1 MKRYL
6 LKICCGLF
14 VLGIFSGCQKRPL
27 SVEVRY
33 ISEENLASYYVESPD
48 PRLSYPRVGQ
58 ELKIRWN
65 IPDEYY
71 TKGMVLSILLNM
83 RNYSERHYCFELKC
97 QSGSK
102 TLAIANDDFFATGGI
117 LSFKA
122 EVLKYGVPLY
132 KTTHQL
138 HVELI
143 RFEDW
148 QYSPEEEGDS
158 SEEPPLL
165 EELHDEQGKYK
176 GEEGE

>member
-6 LKICCGLF
+6 LNIYYALF
-14 VLGIFSGCQKRPL
+14 LAGIFGSCQKQPL
-27 SVEVRY
+27 SIEVRY

-71 TKGMVLSILLNM
+71 TKGMLLSILLNLHD
-83 RNYSERHYCFELKC
+83 YSERHYCFELKC
-97 QSGSK
+97 PAGAK
-102 TLAIANDDFFATGGI
+102 TLSVANDDFFTTGGI

-122 EVLKYGVPLY
+122 EILKYGVPLY
-132 KTTHQL
+132 SSTHQL

-148 QYSPEEEGDS
+148 QFCPEEDGDS
-158 SEEPPLL
+158 SEEPPVL
-165 EELHDEQGKYK
+165 EELHDQQGKD
-176 GEEGE
+176 EGKESK

>member
-6 LKICCGLF
+6 LNIGCSLF
-14 VLGIFSGCQKRPL
+14 IIGVLSSCQKQPL

-71 TKGMVLSILLNM
+71 TRGMTLSILLNM
-83 RNYSERHYCFELKC
+83 HNYSERHYCFELKC

-102 TLAIANDDFFATGGI
+102 TLSVANDDFFATGGI

-122 EVLKYGVPLY
+122 QILKYGVPLY
-132 KTTHQL
+132 QATHQL

-148 QYSPEEEGDS
+148 QYRPEEEGDS
-158 SEEPPLL
+158 NEETPPLD
-165 EELHDEQGKYK
+165 ELHDQQGKDE
-176 GEEGE
+176 GEESE